1 MRRDQLKILL
11 SGILVLLLGSLIVY
25 SYLFREEISRF
36 LKKKET
42 EEVVNNS
49 KTDRVILS
57 PEINSEPPISPN
69 DLNTLPTEE
78 KKAQPSGEFSA
89 NEKETS
95 KETKTP
101 PGSREFSS
109 DAKETQ
115 PTQDT
120 KTPREEWPEE
130 RKTRSA
136 KKTPKDKSPEEKWNP
151 PEDETRAIQDE
162 TTGSKSKKEKI
173 RESQGDWETKADYAK
188 KKHRGKKSRMKK
200 HTSLKTG
207 KKIRSLETRVDRL
220 ERKLG
225 ISHTKKKRKTH
236 GQDRSSLEKRVRNLE
251 TEMEKLKTKE

>member
-36 LKKKET
+36 LKKKEA

-57 PEINSEPPISPN
+57 PETNSEPPISPN

-78 KKAQPSGEFSA
+78 KKAQPSGEFSS
-89 NEKETS
+89 NEKETTPS
-95 KETKTP
+95 KETKTI
-101 PGSREFSS
+101 
-109 DAKETQ
+109 K
-115 PTQDT
+115 
-120 KTPREEWPEE
+120 
-130 RKTRSA
+130 
-136 KKTPKDKSPEEKWNP
+136 EKWTP
-151 PEDETRAIQDE
+151 PKDETRSIQDE
-162 TTGSKSKKEKI
+162 TTGPTEPKSKKEKI
-173 RESQGDWETKADYAK
+173 QESQGDWETKADYAK
-188 KKHRGKKSRMKK
+188 KKHRGKKNRMKK
-200 HTSLKTG
+200 HSSAKTG

-225 ISHTKKKRKTH
+225 ISHIKKKRKAH
-236 GQDRSSLEKRVRNLE
+236 KQDRSSLEKRVRNLE